1 MFGNHFYHAAIR
13 RTVAVFG
20 TLFNDIN
27 VMRKN
32 TDGGAGNIIKVPL
45 AYGPKQKFLARLDQ
59 QSDFDDPKIALKL
72 PRMSFEITG
81 LAYNTNTKLQKGLKQ
96 TIPDP
101 LDPDKKKT
109 ILGPVTYS
117 LSLQL
122 NIMAKNQDDALQI
135 LEQILPFFQ
144 PEYTVSVKEVNN
156 SFVSDQPFVLGSVSM
171 ADDYEGDFTT
181 RRIII
186 YTLDFE
192 TRVNFYGGIG
202 SQGIIKSVNI
212 DYNNNVSV
220 SSKPMQRQAAVVN
233 PFSAKET
240 DYYSVVETLF
250 QPDTPDRII
259 ITMSN
264 ITAPQDGDV
273 FTIGETI
280 SGNNSGATGVVISI
294 SDNKLTARG
303 VSGIF
308 NKDDVISGGTSN
320 ITANVDSLV
329 ESWDGWIS

>member
-27 VMRKN
+27 VMRKGS
-32 TDGGAGNIIKVPL
+32 DGSAKNIIKVPL

-59 QSDFDDPKIALKL
+59 QTDFDDPKIALKL
-72 PRMSFEITG
+72 PRMSFEITS

-101 LDPDKKKT
+101 LDSNKKKT
-109 ILGPVTYS
+109 ILGPVAYT
-117 LSLQL
+117 LGLQL
-122 NIMAKNQDDALQI
+122 SIMAKNQDDALQI

-156 SFVSDQPFVLGSVSM
+156 SFVSDQPFILGSVGIS
-171 ADDYEGDFTT
+171 DDYEGDFTT
-181 RRIII
+181 RRVII

-220 SSKPMQRQAAVVN
+220 SDKPMQRQAAVVS

-240 DYYSVVETLF
+240 DYYTVVESLF
-250 QPDTPDRII
+250 QPDTPDQII
-259 ITMSN
+259 ITVSN
-264 ITAPQDGDV
+264 ITAPQDGDT

-280 SGNNSGATGVVISI
+280 SGNSSGATGVVISVA
-294 SDNKLTARG
+294 DNKVTARG

-308 NKDDVISGGTSN
+308 TKDDVISGATST
-320 ITANVDSLV
+320 ITANIESLV

>member
-27 VMRKN
+27 VLRKGS
-32 TDGGAGNIIKVPL
+32 DGSTKSIVKVPL

-59 QSDFDDPKIALKL
+59 QSSLDDPKIALKL

-81 LAYNTNTKLQKGLKQ
+81 MAYNTNAKLQKGLKQ

-101 LDPDKKKT
+101 LDPNKKKT
-109 ILGPVTYS
+109 ILGPVSYN
-117 LSLQL
+117 LQL
-122 NIMAKNQDDALQI
+122 QLSIMAKNQDDALQI

-144 PEYTVSVKEVNN
+144 PDYTVSVKEVSNT
-156 SFVSDQPFVLGSVSM
+156 FKSDQPFILQSVGLS
-171 ADDYEGDFTT
+171 DDYEGDFTT
-181 RRIII
+181 RRAII

-192 TRVNFYGGIG
+192 TKVNFYGGIG

-212 DYNNNVSV
+212 DYNNVVSV
-220 SSKPMQRQAAVVN
+220 SNKPLQRQKVEVN
-233 PFSAKET
+233 PLSAAEEDAHT
-240 DYYSVVETLF
+240 IVETLF

-264 ITAPQDGDV
+264 IND
-273 FTIGETI
+273 TIVVGETV
-280 SGNNSGATGVVISI
+280 SANVSGATGVVVSNEN
-294 SDNKLTARG
+294 NKLTLKTING
-303 VSGIF
+303 LFIIS
-308 NKDDVISGGTSN
+308 DSLSGGTSN
-320 ITANVDSLV
+320 ATADVASIEELWN
-329 ESWDGWIS
+329 E